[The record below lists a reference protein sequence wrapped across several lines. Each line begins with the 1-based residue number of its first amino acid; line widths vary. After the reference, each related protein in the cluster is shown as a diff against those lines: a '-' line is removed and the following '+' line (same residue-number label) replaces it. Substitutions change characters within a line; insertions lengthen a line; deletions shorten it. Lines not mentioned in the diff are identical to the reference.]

1 MDTYQFQSMGVRQI
15 FFSALRHY
23 RANFLKLVGIAA
35 PGTLIGGLAFQSIW
49 IYGYAEIGGP
59 QVLAAALPY
68 MAITIFQSLVVTA
81 AGTFVVSQDLLGR
94 TINVGKAYSRV
105 LDSLFPL
112 LGVLIIF
119 VLGSLILSTIAAG
132 IGLMALIPG
141 IALYVWFCLA
151 APVVIIEREGGFG
164 ALKRSRV
171 LVKGFFDKAFFLV
184 VWLTL
189 AEAFVVILVLSLP
202 LLIGS
207 FPGFPSLLSFLS
219 ICLALPVNAFRVI
232 STTMLYYDL
241 RVRKEGYDRQLLAQE
256 LAIPL

>member
-1 MDTYQFQSMGVRQI
+1 MDTYQFQSMGVRQT
-15 FFSALRHY
+15 FFIALRHY
-23 RANFLKLVGIAA
+23 RVNFLKLVGIAA

-94 TINVGKAYSRV
+94 SINVGKAYSRV

-132 IGLMALIPG
+132 IGLMVFIPG
-141 IALYVWFCLA
+141 IVVYIWFCLA

-189 AEAFVVILVLSLP
+189 VEAFVVILVLSLP

>member
-15 FFSALRHY
+15 FLSALRHY
-23 RANFLKLVGIAA
+23 RENFLKLVGVAA
-35 PGTLIGGLAFQSIW
+35 PGTLIGGLAFQAIW

-68 MAITIFQSLVVTA
+68 TAITVFQSLVVTA
-81 AGTFVVSQDLLGR
+81 AGTFVISQDLLGR
-94 TINVGKAYSRV
+94 SLNIGKAYSRV
-105 LDSLFPL
+105 SGSLFPL

-119 VLGSLILSTIAAG
+119 VIGALIFSTIAAG
-132 IGLMALIPG
+132 IGLMVFIPG
-141 IALYVWFCLA
+141 IVVYVWFCLA

-171 LVKGFFDKAFFLV
+171 LVKGFFDKAFLLV

-189 AEAFVVILVLSLP
+189 MEAFVVILILSLP
-202 LLIGS
+202 FLIGS
-207 FPGFPSLLSFLS
+207 FPGFDSFLSLLSIWFS
-219 ICLALPVNAFRVI
+219 LPINAFRVI

-241 RVRKEGYDRQLLAQE
+241 RVRKEGYDLQVLAQE
-256 LAIPL
+256 LATPL

>member
-1 MDTYQFQSMGVRQI
+1 MDTYQFQPMGVREI

-23 RANFLKLVGIAA
+23 RENFLKLVGIAA

-49 IYGYAEIGGP
+49 LYGYAEIAGP

-68 MAITIFQSLVVTA
+68 TVIAVFQSLIVTA
-81 AGTFVVSQDLLGR
+81 AGTSVISQHLLGR
-94 TINVGKAYSRV
+94 SISVGEAYSRI
-105 LDSLFPL
+105 LGSLFPL

-119 VLGSLILSTIAAG
+119 MLGSLVLSTLAAG

-141 IALYVWFCLA
+141 IAVYVWFCLA
-151 APVVIIEREGGFG
+151 APVVIIEGEGGFG

-171 LVKGFFDKAFFLV
+171 LVKGFFDKGFLLV

-202 LLIGS
+202 FLIGS
-207 FPGFPSLLSFLS
+207 FPGFLSFLSFLS
-219 ICLALPVNAFRVI
+219 ICLSLPINAFRII

-241 RVRKEGYDRQLLAQE
+241 RIRKEGYDLQVLAQE
-256 LAIPL
+256 LAAPL

>member
-1 MDTYQFQSMGVRQI
+1 MDTYQFQSMGVRQT

-94 TINVGKAYSRV
+94 SINVGKAYSRV

-119 VLGSLILSTIAAG
+119 ILGSLILSTIAAG

>member
-15 FFSALRHY
+15 FLGALRHY
-23 RANFLKLVGIAA
+23 RVNFLKLVGIAA

-49 IYGYAEIGGP
+49 IYGYAEIVGP
-59 QVLAAALPY
+59 QVLAATLPY
-68 MAITIFQSLVVTA
+68 TAVTVFQSLVVTA
-81 AGTFVVSQDLLGR
+81 AGTFAISQHLLGKS
-94 TINVGKAYSRV
+94 ISVGETYSRI
-105 LDSLFPL
+105 LGALFPL

-119 VLGSLILSTIAAG
+119 MLGSLVFSTIAAG
-132 IGLMALIPG
+132 IGLLVFIPG
-141 IALYVWFCLA
+141 IVVYVWFCLA

-219 ICLALPVNAFRVI
+219 ICLALPINAFRII

-241 RVRKEGYDRQLLAQE
+241 RVRKEGYDLQILAQE
-256 LAIPL
+256 LTTPL

>member
-1 MDTYQFQSMGVRQI
+1 MDTYQFQPMGVRQI
-15 FFSALRHY
+15 FLSALRHY
-23 RANFLKLVGIAA
+23 RENFLKLIGIAA
-35 PGTLIGGLAFQSIW
+35 PGTLIGGLAFQAIW

-68 MAITIFQSLVVTA
+68 TAITVFQSLVVTA
-81 AGTFVVSQDLLGR
+81 AGTFVISQHLLER
-94 TINVGKAYSRV
+94 SISVGEAYSRV
-105 LDSLFPL
+105 LSSLFPL

-119 VLGSLILSTIAAG
+119 MLGSLVFSTLAAG
-132 IGLMALIPG
+132 IGLMVFIPG
-141 IALYVWFCLA
+141 IVVYVWFCLA

-171 LVKGFFDKAFFLV
+171 LVKGFFDKAFFLI

-189 AEAFVVILVLSLP
+189 VEAFVVILVLSLP

-207 FPGFPSLLSFLS
+207 FPGFPSLLSILS
-219 ICLALPVNAFRVI
+219 ICLSLPINAFRVI

-241 RVRKEGYDRQLLAQE
+241 RVRKEGYDHQLLAQE
-256 LAIPL
+256 LATPL

>member
-1 MDTYQFQSMGVRQI
+1 MDTYQFQPTGVRQI

-23 RANFLKLVGIAA
+23 RVNFLKLAGIAA
-35 PGTLIGGLAFQSIW
+35 PGTLIGGLIFQAIW
-49 IYGYAEIGGP
+49 IYGYAEIAGP

-68 MAITIFQSLVVTA
+68 TALTVFQSLIVTA
-81 AGTFVVSQDLLGR
+81 AGAFVVSQHLLER
-94 TINVGKAYSRV
+94 PISVGEAYTRV
-105 LDSLFPL
+105 LSSLFPL

-119 VLGSLILSTIAAG
+119 MLGSLVFSTIAAG
-132 IGLMALIPG
+132 IGLMVFIPG
-141 IALYVWFCLA
+141 IIVYVWFCLA

-164 ALKRSRV
+164 ALRRSRV
-171 LVKGFFDKAFFLV
+171 LVKGFFDRAFLLV

-202 LLIGS
+202 FLVGS

-219 ICLALPVNAFRVI
+219 ICLSLPINALRII

-241 RVRKEGYDRQLLAQE
+241 RIRKEGYDLQVLTQE
-256 LAIPL
+256 LATPL

>member
-1 MDTYQFQSMGVRQI
+1 VDTYQFQSMGVRQT
-15 FFSALRHY
+15 FFIALRHY
-23 RANFLKLVGIAA
+23 RVNFLKLVGIAA

-94 TINVGKAYSRV
+94 SINVGKAYSRV

-132 IGLMALIPG
+132 IGLMVFIPG
-141 IALYVWFCLA
+141 IVVYIWFCLA

-189 AEAFVVILVLSLP
+189 VEAFVVILVLSLP

>member
-1 MDTYQFQSMGVRQI
+1 MDTYQFQSMGVRQT

-94 TINVGKAYSRV
+94 SINVGKAYSRV

-119 VLGSLILSTIAAG
+119 ILGSLILSTIAAG

-189 AEAFVVILVLSLP
+189 VEAFVVILVLSLP

>member
-1 MDTYQFQSMGVRQI
+1 MDTYQFQPMGVRQI
-15 FFSALRHY
+15 FLSALCHY
-23 RANFLKLVGIAA
+23 RENFLKLIGIAA
-35 PGTLIGGLAFQSIW
+35 PGTLISGLAFQAIW

-68 MAITIFQSLVVTA
+68 TAITVFQSLVVTA
-81 AGTFVVSQDLLGR
+81 AGTFVISQHLLER
-94 TINVGKAYSRV
+94 SISVGEAYSRV
-105 LDSLFPL
+105 LSSLFPL

-119 VLGSLILSTIAAG
+119 MLGSLVFSTLAAG
-132 IGLMALIPG
+132 IGLMVFIPG
-141 IALYVWFCLA
+141 IVVYVWFCLA

-171 LVKGFFDKAFFLV
+171 LVKGFFDKAFFLI

-189 AEAFVVILVLSLP
+189 VEAFVVILVLSLP

-207 FPGFPSLLSFLS
+207 FLGFPSLLSILS
-219 ICLALPVNAFRVI
+219 ICLSLPINAFRVI

-241 RVRKEGYDRQLLAQE
+241 RVRKEGYDHQLLAQE
-256 LAIPL
+256 LATPL

>member
-1 MDTYQFQSMGVRQI
+1 MDTYQFQSMGVREI
-15 FFSALRHY
+15 FVSALHY
-23 RANFLKLVGIAA
+23 YRENFPKLVGIAA
-35 PGTLIGGLAFQSIW
+35 PGTLIGGLAFQAIW

-68 MAITIFQSLVVTA
+68 TAITIFQSLIVTA
-81 AGTFVVSQDLLGR
+81 AGTAVISQHLLGR
-94 TINVGKAYSRV
+94 SVSVGEAYSQV
-105 LDSLFPL
+105 LGSLFPL

-119 VLGSLILSTIAAG
+119 ILGSLVLSTLAAG
-132 IGLMALIPG
+132 IGLMALLPG
-141 IALYVWFCLA
+141 IAVYVWFCMA

-171 LVKGFFDKAFFLV
+171 LIKGFFDKGFLLV

-189 AEAFVVILVLSLP
+189 SEAFVVILILSLP
-202 LLIGS
+202 FLIGG

-219 ICLALPVNAFRVI
+219 ICLSLPVNAFRII

-241 RVRKEGYDRQLLAQE
+241 RIRKEGYDLQVLAQE
-256 LAIPL
+256 LATPL

>member
-15 FFSALRHY
+15 FLSALRHY
-23 RANFLKLVGIAA
+23 QVNLLKLIGIAA
-35 PGTLIGGLAFQSIW
+35 PGTLIGGLAFQAIW
-49 IYGYAEIGGP
+49 IYGYAEIRGP
-59 QVLAAALPY
+59 QLLAAALPY
-68 MAITIFQSLVVTA
+68 TAITVFQSLVVTA
-81 AGTFVVSQDLLGR
+81 AGTFVISQNLLG
-94 TINVGKAYSRV
+94 TSVSVGKAYSQV
-105 LDSLFPL
+105 LRALFPL

-119 VLGSLILSTIAAG
+119 ILGSLVFSTIAAG
-132 IGLMALIPG
+132 IGLLVFIPG
-141 IALYVWFCLA
+141 IVVYIWFCLA

-171 LVKGFFDKAFFLV
+171 LVKGFFDKTFFLV

-202 LLIGS
+202 FLVGS

-219 ICLALPVNAFRVI
+219 ICLSLPINAFRVI

-241 RVRKEGYDRQLLAQE
+241 RIRKEGYDRQLLAQE
-256 LAIPL
+256 LATS

>member
-1 MDTYQFQSMGVRQI
+1 MDTYQFQLMGVRQT
-15 FFSALRHY
+15 FFIALRHY
-23 RANFLKLVGIAA
+23 RVNFLKLVGIAA

-94 TINVGKAYSRV
+94 SINVGKAYSRV

-132 IGLMALIPG
+132 IGLMVFIPG
-141 IALYVWFCLA
+141 IVVYIWFCLA

-189 AEAFVVILVLSLP
+189 VEAFVVILVLSLP

>member
-1 MDTYQFQSMGVRQI
+1 MDTYQFQSMGVREI
-15 FFSALRHY
+15 FVSALHY
-23 RANFLKLVGIAA
+23 YRENFSKLVGIAA
-35 PGTLIGGLAFQSIW
+35 PGTLIGGLAFQAIW

-68 MAITIFQSLVVTA
+68 TAITIFQSLIVTA
-81 AGTFVVSQDLLGR
+81 AGTSVISQHLLGR
-94 TINVGKAYSRV
+94 SVSVGEAYSQV
-105 LDSLFPL
+105 LGLLFPL

-119 VLGSLILSTIAAG
+119 VLGSLVLSTLAAG
-132 IGLMALIPG
+132 IGLMALLPG
-141 IALYVWFCLA
+141 IAVYVWFCMA

-171 LVKGFFDKAFFLV
+171 LIKGFFDRGFLLV

-189 AEAFVVILVLSLP
+189 SEAFVVILVLSLP
-202 LLIGS
+202 FLVGS

-219 ICLALPVNAFRVI
+219 ICLSLPVNAFRVI

-241 RVRKEGYDRQLLAQE
+241 RIRKEGYDLQILAQE
-256 LAIPL
+256 LATPP

>member
-1 MDTYQFQSMGVRQI
+1 MDTYQFQSMGVRQT

-94 TINVGKAYSRV
+94 SINVGKAYSRV

-119 VLGSLILSTIAAG
+119 ILGSLILSTIAAG

-141 IALYVWFCLA
+141 IVVYVWFCLA

-189 AEAFVVILVLSLP
+189 VEAFVVILVLSLP

-256 LAIPL
+256 LAISL

>member
-15 FFSALRHY
+15 LLSALRHY
-23 RANFLKLVGIAA
+23 RVNSLKLTGIAA
-35 PGTLIGGLAFQSIW
+35 PGTLISGLAFQSIW
-49 IYGYAEIGGP
+49 IYGYAEIVGP

-68 MAITIFQSLVVTA
+68 TAITVFQSLVVTA
-81 AGTFVVSQDLLGR
+81 AGTFLISQYLLGR
-94 TINVGKAYSRV
+94 SINVGEAYSQV
-105 LDSLFPL
+105 LGSLFPL
-112 LGVLIIF
+112 LGVLVIF
-119 VLGSLILSTIAAG
+119 MLGSLVFSTIAAG
-132 IGLMALIPG
+132 IGLLVFIPG
-141 IALYVWFCLA
+141 IAVYVWFCLA
-151 APVVIIEREGGFG
+151 APVVMIEREGGFG

-202 LLIGS
+202 FLIGS

-219 ICLALPVNAFRVI
+219 IGLSLPINAFRII

-241 RVRKEGYDRQLLAQE
+241 RIRKEGYDLQVLAQE
-256 LAIPL
+256 LAPPL